1 MQRYPLHIDGTQ
13 RHPRDDRWIT
23 SDNPYTGK
31 PWAEIARGND
41 NDVDEAVR
49 AAHRAFTEGPWSS
62 TTATDRGR
70 VLRDIGDR
78 IAEDADR
85 LARIEV
91 QDNGKLLSE
100 MRGQVDYV
108 PQWFYYYGGLAD
120 KIEGT
125 VLPSTRRATS
135 PTPGASPSG
144 SSPSSPRGIRR

>member
-1 MQRYPLHIDGTQ
+1 
-13 RHPRDDRWIT
+13 
-23 SDNPYTGK
+23 
-31 PWAEIARGND
+31 
-41 NDVDEAVR
+41 
-49 AAHRAFTEGPWSS
+49 
-62 TTATDRGR
+62 
-70 VLRDIGDR
+70 LRDIGDR

-100 MRGQVDYV
+100 MRGQVDCV